1 MIESLHTTAF
11 FFHPGLLFFLGAI
24 LLPFLRG
31 WQRNVFLIALPL
43 SAFVLVLFLGYGNHW
58 QVHCGRLEFTL
69 GRVDRLS
76 LVFAHIFC
84 LMAVIGSLYGLHLR
98 RSWQHV
104 AAWTYVGSALGC
116 TFAGD
121 YLILF
126 LFWEGLMITSVC
138 LVWLRGT
145 EEALKAGF
153 RYILVHTVGGLC
165 LLAGIL
171 VLFFKTGD
179 LTFGPMP
186 AGLPLAAAL
195 IMIGFLLN
203 AAVPPLH
210 AWLPDAYGSATVVG
224 SVFMCAYTTK
234 TAVYTLARAFAGFD
248 ILIPLGVVMALYGVV
263 YAVLENDA
271 RRLLSYHI
279 ISQVGYMVAGVG
291 IGTEMAINGACAHAY
306 AHILYKSLL
315 FMGVGSVITVTG
327 RSRFT
332 ELGGLWKYLPW
343 SFVCTLVG
351 GLSISA
357 FPFFSGFVSKSMVIA
372 GAWQDHLMWA
382 ALLLTLASA
391 GTFLHTGLKV
401 PYFIWFGREEPPF
414 PPPRREAPWNML
426 AAMGIG
432 SYFCIMLGCNPAY
445 LYSMLPYPVH
455 YHPYTAA
462 HVMES
467 YQILLFTMLGFFLLL
482 DKLRPKPLVG
492 LDVDWFYR
500 RGAHL
505 FLDFCRNVPAAID
518 NTVITRLHA
527 TLVLPLLRQASRLAV
542 WNDTRVV
549 DGCVDGS
556 ARGTL
561 GMSRSLRLLAQPGS
575 LSKYLA
581 GMLTFLATAVLAAV
595 ALALY

>member
-1 MIESLHTTAF
+1 MIESLHAGSF
-11 FFHPGLLFFLGAI
+11 FFHPALLFFLGACI
-24 LLPFLRG
+24 LPFIKG
-31 WQRNVFLIALPL
+31 WVRNVFIIAVPL
-43 SAFVLVLFLGYGNHW
+43 LSLALVMVLSYGTHW
-58 QVHCGRLEFTL
+58 QVQIAGVDITF

-84 LMAVIGSLYGLHLR
+84 LMSVIGSLYGMHLKDN
-98 RSWQHV
+98 WQHV
-104 AAWTYVGSALGC
+104 AAWGYVGSAIGC

-121 YLILF
+121 YLSLF

-145 EEALKAGF
+145 EESLRAGY
-153 RYILVHTVGGLC
+153 RYVLVHTFGGLC
-165 LLAGIL
+165 LLAGIFIL
-171 VLFFKTGD
+171 YFKTGD
-179 LTFGPMP
+179 LSFGPMVEGVP
-186 AGLPLAAAL
+186 VAAWL

-234 TAVYTLARAFAGFD
+234 TAVYTLARAFAGYD
-248 ILIPLGVVMALYGVV
+248 ILIPLGVAMALYGVV
-263 YAVLENDA
+263 YAVLENDT

-315 FMGVGSVITVTG
+315 FMGVGSVVAVTG
-327 RSRFT
+327 RSKFS
-332 ELGGLWKYLPW
+332 ELGGLWKYMPW
-343 SFVCTLVG
+343 TFVFTLIG

-382 ALLLTLASA
+382 GLLLTLASA

-401 PYFIWFGREEPPF
+401 PYFIWFNREEPPF
-414 PPPRREAPWNML
+414 TPPKSEAPWNML
-426 AAMGIG
+426 AAMAIAA
-432 SYFCIMLGCNPAY
+432 YFCIMLGCNPNF
-445 LYSMLPYPVH
+445 LYSMLPYPVD

-482 DKLRPKPLVG
+482 GKLKPKALIG
-492 LDVDWFYR
+492 LDIDWFYR
-500 RGAHL
+500 KGSVKFMA
-505 FLDFCRNVPAAID
+505 FCRNVPAAID
-518 NTVITRLHA
+518 NTFITNLHKTVA
-527 TLVLPLLRQASRLAV
+527 LPLLRFCSRMSS
-542 WNDTRVV
+542 WHDTKVV
-549 DGCVDGS
+549 DGFVDGS
-556 ARGTL
+556 ADRV
-561 GMSRSLRLLAQPGS
+561 LRLSRYLRPFAQPGS

-581 GMLTFLATAVLAAV
+581 GMLTFLATTVLAAV
-595 ALALY
+595 TLALY